1 MAKKHRQIRSPH
13 RRGGFLRG
21 LALGLAVAAGVQL
34 NHAGL
39 PDWMGGQTDDHAA
52 TPSRIESP
60 DTNFDFYRLLPK
72 AEVKV
77 DEPTPP
83 GEDPPPARQP
93 AARPKTAANRE
104 PVSPPAVASAPATA
118 PGFRVQVGSF
128 REENKADRLRASLSL
143 NGFEPSI
150 HTRNTTDG
158 TWHRVTLGPFRGR
171 KAAVEAKARV
181 LASLGLAG
189 RIMPEER

>member
-1 MAKKHRQIRSPH
+1 MARKHRQIRSPH

-39 PDWMGGQTDDHAA
+39 PDWMGGQADDRAA

-60 DTNFDFYRLLPK
+60 DTNFDFYRLLPER
-72 AEVKV
+72 EVRI
-77 DEPTPP
+77 DEPAPF
-83 GEDPPPARQP
+83 GEDPPPARQT
-93 AARPKTAANRE
+93 AARPEAAANRE
-104 PVSPPAVASAPATA
+104 PVSTPATA
-118 PGFRVQVGSF
+118 PRFRVQVGSF

-158 TWHRVTLGPFRGR
+158 TWHRVTLGPFRDR
-171 KAAVEAKARV
+171 KAAEEAKARV
-181 LASLGLAG
+181 SASVGLAG
-189 RIMPEER
+189 RIVPEGR